1 MIKSF
6 AHKGLEDFHKT
17 GSKKGIIPDHSQ
29 KLDFILDRLEAATI
43 PKDMNL
49 PGFSL
54 HQLQGKEKETWS
66 VKVNGNWRV
75 TFVFQGEDVIVVDY
89 RDYH

>member
-17 GSKKGIIPDHSQ
+17 GSKKGIIPEHAR
-29 KLDFILDRLEAATI
+29 KLDFILDRLEASTD
-43 PKDMNL
+43 PKDMSL
-49 PGFSL
+49 PGFALHSL
-54 HQLQGKEKETWS
+54 KGQEKNTWS

-75 TFVFQGEDVIVVDY
+75 TFQFQGEDVIIVDY